1 MSHKRLLETEKRW
14 VTRKGKAFL
23 SERVV
28 VHGKDLHKELGDYQ
42 WIHLYL
48 YAILGRDPGENVA
61 KLFNAYWI
69 SSSYPDASIWPNHVA
84 ALAGTVRSTAS
95 LSLMAGLSISEA
107 SIYGR
112 RPEVRALDFFY
123 RAADYLDNGG
133 TLSDFVQKE
142 KSAGRTL
149 YGYGRPLASTDE
161 RIPYMLAKAKEFGL
175 DGGRHLQIAL
185 DVHRYLNE
193 KYGYSMNVAAVHA
206 GLAADVGLTCQE
218 YQLFL
223 SPGFVTGMAPCYQ
236 DARDRPEGS
245 FFPVRC
251 SNVVYHGPAKRAWGD
266 QN

>member
-1 MSHKRLLETEKRW
+1 MSHKRLLETEKHW
-14 VTRKGKAFL
+14 LTRKGKAYL

-28 VHGKDLHKELGDYQ
+28 FHGKDLHRDLGDYD

-61 KLFNAYWI
+61 KLLSAFWV
-69 SSSYPDASIWPNHVA
+69 STSYPDASIWPNHVT
-84 ALAGTVRSTAS
+84 ALAGTVRATAS

-123 RAADYLDNGG
+123 RAGAHLDAGG
-133 TLSDFVQKE
+133 DLGEFVENE
-142 KSAGRTL
+142 KSAGRTI
-149 YGYGRPLASTDE
+149 YGYGRPLSRTDE
-161 RIPYMLAKAKEFGL
+161 RIPFMLDKAKEFEL
-175 DGGRHLQIAL
+175 DGGRYLQIAL
-185 DVHRYLNE
+185 DVHTYLFE

-206 GLAADVGLTCQE
+206 GLAADMGISCQE
-218 YQLFL
+218 YQIFG
-223 SPGFVTGMAPCYQ
+223 SPAFVTGLAPCYQ

-251 SNVVYHGPAKRAWGD
+251 SNIVYEGPAKRGWGT
-266 QN
+266 